1 MKASVLNY
9 EKLIAAVLYMLKSCK
24 KKKKKKKL
32 KWVNLANQRACP
44 KNKLRQQT
52 LQAKKMT
59 NYLKKV
65 IYMYLKDVKYIVVY
79 LDVCHFNH

>member
-9 EKLIAAVLYMLKSCK
+9 EKFIIAVVLYMLKSCK
-24 KKKKKKKL
+24 KSNL

-52 LQAKKMT
+52 LQAKKMSK
-59 NYLKKV
+59 NDKLLKKGHLYV
-65 IYMYLKDVKYIVVY
+65 RGG
-79 LDVCHFNH
+79 C

>member
-9 EKLIAAVLYMLKSCK
+9 EKFIIAVVLYMLKSCK
-24 KKKKKKKL
+24 KSNL

-52 LQAKKMT
+52 LQAKKMSK
-59 NYLKKV
+59 NDKLLEKGHLYV
-65 IYMYLKDVKYIVVY
+65 PGG
-79 LDVCHFNH
+79 C

>member
-1 MKASVLNY
+1 MKAAVLNY
-9 EKLIAAVLYMLKSCK
+9 EKFIIAVVLYMLKSCK
-24 KKKKKKKL
+24 KSNL